1 MTGFSLGQG
10 AEFDRIRGIARRLG
24 AAAAGLGDDVAVI
37 PRGATNLVA
46 SIDGS
51 VEGVHFRT
59 DWLTFQEIG
68 GRAAAAALSDLAA
81 EGASVIGVLVTVGSP
96 TDGSPRGLPDGRR
109 EPAAVPSD
117 PVTEIMAGVGHMV
130 TSVGGKVLGG
140 DLVKSDKYFVDICV
154 LGETKKPVTRGG
166 ARPGDGVWV
175 TGAFGGPRAAL
186 EALLKGGK
194 PSVANRARFA
204 HPIPRIAAGQWLSE
218 HGATAMIDVSD
229 GLAADLG
236 HLAAAS
242 QAGIAL
248 AADLV
253 PRMDGVSA
261 LDALSSGEEYELA
274 VTLPAGFGSKD
285 VIRFESEIRGTLTR
299 VGDVKEGSEVEVRLG
314 GKLVPTP
321 KGFDHFAR

>member
-1 MTGFSLGQG
+1 MTGFLLGKG
-10 AEFDRIRGIARRLG
+10 AEFDRIRAIAKRLG
-24 AAAAGLGDDVAVI
+24 AAASGLGDDVAVI
-37 PRGATNLVA
+37 PTGDTNLVA

-59 DWLTFQEIG
+59 DWLSFQEIG

-96 TDGSPRGLPDGRR
+96 GDGNR
-109 EPAAVPSD
+109 ETGNVGTD
-117 PVTEIMAGVGHMV
+117 PVSEIMAGVGHIV

-140 DLVKSDKYFVDICV
+140 DLVKSDRYFVDICV

-175 TGAFGGPRAAL
+175 TGTFGGPRAAL
-186 EALLKGGK
+186 EALLKGEK
-194 PSVANRARFA
+194 PSVANRARYA
-204 HPIPRIAAGQWLSE
+204 HPLPRIAAGQWLSE
-218 HGATAMIDVSD
+218 QGATAMIDVSD

-236 HLAAAS
+236 HVAAAS
-242 QAGIAL
+242 KVGIAL
-248 AADLV
+248 AGDLV
-253 PRMDGVSA
+253 PRMDGISA

-274 VTLPAGFGSKD
+274 VTLPAGFGAKD
-285 VIRFESEIRGTLTR
+285 VTRFESEIRGKLTR

-321 KGFDHFAR
+321 KGFDHFAQ

>member
-1 MTGFSLGQG
+1 MTGFSLGPG
-10 AEFDRIRGIARRLG
+10 EEFDRIRAIATRLG
-24 AAAAGLGDDVAVI
+24 AAASGLGDDVAVI
-37 PRGATNLVA
+37 PRGGTNLVA

-96 TDGSPRGLPDGRR
+96 FAGSR
-109 EPAAVPSD
+109 EPGVVHSD

-130 TSVGGKVLGG
+130 SSVGGRVLGG
-140 DLVKSDKYFVDICV
+140 DLVKSEKYFVDICV
-154 LGETKKPVTRGG
+154 LGEAKKPVTRGG

-175 TGAFGGPRAAL
+175 TGTFGGPRAAL
-186 EALLKGGK
+186 EALLKGDK
-194 PSVANRARFA
+194 PSVAHRARFA
-204 HPIPRIAAGQWLSE
+204 HPVPRIAAGQWLSE

-242 QAGIAL
+242 RAGIAL

-285 VIRFESEIRGTLTR
+285 VTRFESEIRGTLTR

-321 KGFDHFAR
+321 RGFDHFAR

>member
-1 MTGFSLGQG
+1 MTGLPLGKG
-10 AEFDRIRGIARRLG
+10 AEFDRIRAIAKRLG
-24 AAAAGLGDDVAVI
+24 AAASGLGDDVAVI
-37 PRGATNLVA
+37 PTGDTNLVA

-81 EGASVIGVLVTVGSP
+81 EGASVIGVLVTIGSP
-96 TDGSPRGLPDGRR
+96 FAGSR
-109 EPAAVPSD
+109 EPGVVHSD

-130 TSVGGKVLGG
+130 SSVGGKVLGG
-140 DLVKSDKYFVDICV
+140 DLVKSDKYFVDICA
-154 LGETKKPVTRGG
+154 LGEAKKPVTRGG

-175 TGAFGGPRAAL
+175 TGTYGGPRAAL
-186 EALLKGGK
+186 EALLTGEK
-194 PSVANRARFA
+194 PSVASRARFA
-204 HPIPRIAAGQWLSE
+204 HPVPRIAAGQWLSE

-236 HLAAAS
+236 HVAAAS
-242 QAGIAL
+242 KVGIAL
-248 AADLV
+248 AGDLV
-253 PRMDGVSA
+253 PRMEGVSA

-274 VTLPAGFGSKD
+274 VTLPAGFGAKD
-285 VIRFESEIRGTLTR
+285 VTRFESEIRGKLTR

-321 KGFDHFAR
+321 KGFDHFAQ

>member
-1 MTGFSLGQG
+1 MTGFSLGKG
-10 AEFDRIRGIARRLG
+10 AEFDRIRAIAKRLG
-24 AAAAGLGDDVAVI
+24 AAASGLGDDVAVI
-37 PRGATNLVA
+37 PTGDTNLVA

-59 DWLTFQEIG
+59 EWLSFQEIG

-96 TDGSPRGLPDGRR
+96 TDGSRK
-109 EPAAVPSD
+109 PAAVPSD

-140 DLVKSDKYFVDICV
+140 DLVKSDRYFVDICV

-175 TGAFGGPRAAL
+175 TGTFGGPRAAL
-186 EALLKGGK
+186 EALLKGEK

-204 HPIPRIAAGQWLSE
+204 HPVPRIAAGQWLSE
-218 HGATAMIDVSD
+218 QGATAMIDVSD

-236 HLAAAS
+236 HVAAAS
-242 QAGIAL
+242 KVGIAL
-248 AADLV
+248 AGDLV

-274 VTLPAGFGSKD
+274 VTLPAGFGAKD
-285 VIRFESEIRGTLTR
+285 VTRFESEIRGKLTR

-321 KGFDHFAR
+321 KGFDHFAQ

>member
-1 MTGFSLGQG
+1 MTDLPLGKG
-10 AEFDRIRGIARRLG
+10 AEFDRIRAIAKRLG
-24 AAAAGLGDDVAVI
+24 AAASGLGDDVAVI
-37 PRGATNLVA
+37 PMGDTNLVA

-59 DWLTFQEIG
+59 DWLSFQEIG

-81 EGASVIGVLVTVGSP
+81 EGASVIGVLVTIGSP
-96 TDGSPRGLPDGRR
+96 FAGSR
-109 EPAAVPSD
+109 EPGVVHSD

-130 TSVGGKVLGG
+130 SSVGGKVLGG

-175 TGAFGGPRAAL
+175 TGTFGGPRVAL
-186 EALLKGGK
+186 ASLLKGEK
-194 PSVANRARFA
+194 PSVASRARFE
-204 HPIPRIAAGQWLSE
+204 HPVPRIAAGQWLSE

-236 HLAAAS
+236 HVAAAS
-242 QAGIAL
+242 KVGIAL
-248 AADLV
+248 AGDLV
-253 PRMDGVSA
+253 PRMEGVSA

-274 VTLPAGFGSKD
+274 VTLPAGFGAKD
-285 VIRFESEIRGTLTR
+285 VTRFESEIRGKLTR
-299 VGDVKEGSEVEVRLG
+299 VGDVKEGSDVEVRLG

-321 KGFDHFAR
+321 KGFDHFAQ